1 MNAYDNA
8 LRQLEKAAKLI
19 NLDQDVLTR
28 LSSPEKVVMA
38 SLPIRMDD
46 GSLKV
51 FQAYRVQYNSARGPY
66 KGGIRFHPQVD
77 LDEVKALGFWMTIK
91 CAVVGIPMGG
101 GKGGVIV
108 DPKSLSVA
116 ETEKL
121 SRAWIG
127 AFREVIG
134 PEKDIPAPDVYTTPQ
149 IMAWMADEFSK
160 LEGKPSLG
168 VVTGKPIEYGGSLGR
183 GTSTA
188 TGGFYV
194 LEQAVAKMNL
204 PTGKLRVAI
213 QGFGNAGAIMAK
225 LLFDAGYK
233 IVALADSKGA
243 IYNDQGL
250 DVDEVTVYK
259 EANKSLAG
267 FKDSQEISTEEFF
280 ALDLDILIP
289 AALEN
294 QITKDNVDKIKAKL
308 VVELANGPT
317 TPEADEILYK
327 NKVVLV
333 PDVLANAGGVTVSY
347 FEWLQN
353 ISNNYWSEEEV
364 DSELKER
371 IIPSFEAIWNMAQD
385 RQTDLRTAAFM
396 VALDRIAQAAKVR
409 G

>member
-19 NLDQDVLTR
+19 KLDKDVLAR

-46 GSLKV
+46 GSLQI

-77 LDEVKALGFWMTIK
+77 LDEVKALAFWMAIK
-91 CAVVGIPMGG
+91 AAVVGIPMGG

-108 DPKSLSVA
+108 DPKSLS
-116 ETEKL
+116 ETELEKL
-121 SRAWIG
+121 SRAWIR

-168 VVTGKPIEYGGSLGR
+168 VVTGKPLEYGGSLGR
-183 GTSTA
+183 NSATA
-188 TGGFYV
+188 MGGFYV
-194 LEQAVAKMNL
+194 LGQAIDKFGLKTN
-204 PTGKLRVAI
+204 KLKVAI
-213 QGFGNAGAIMAK
+213 QGFGNAGSIMAK
-225 LLFDAGYK
+225 LMYDAGYK
-233 IVALADSKGA
+233 VVALADSKGI
-243 IYNDQGL
+243 IYNTRGFNIDK
-250 DVDEVTVYK
+250 VVEHKATK
-259 EANKSLAG
+259 KSLKT
-267 FKDSQEISTEEFF
+267 FKGAKKISLEEFF
-280 ALDLDILIP
+280 ALEVDVLVP

-294 QITKDNVDKIKAKL
+294 QITKDNADDVKAKF

-317 TPEADEILYK
+317 TPEADEIMYK
-327 NKVVLV
+327 NKVIVI

-353 ISNNYWSEEEV
+353 LSNNYWTEEEV
-364 DSELKER
+364 DKELKER
-371 IIPSFEAIWNMAQD
+371 MIPSFEAIWAMAED
-385 RQTDLRTAAFM
+385 KKTDLRTASFM
-396 VALDRIAQAAKVR
+396 VALDRIAQASKVR

>member
-19 NLDQDVLTR
+19 NLDKDVLTR

-46 GSLKV
+46 GSLQV

-77 LDEVKALGFWMTIK
+77 LDEVKALAFWMAIK
-91 CAVVGIPMGG
+91 SAVVGIPMGG
-101 GKGGVIV
+101 GKGGIIV
-108 DPKSLSVA
+108 DPKSLSLS
-116 ETEKL
+116 ELERL
-121 SRAWIG
+121 SRAWIR
-127 AFREVIG
+127 AFRHVIG
-134 PEKDIPAPDVYTTPQ
+134 PDKDIPAPDVYTTPQ
-149 IMAWMADEFSK
+149 IMAWMADEFSQ

-168 VVTGKPIEYGGSLGR
+168 VVTGKPVEYGGSLGR
-183 GTSTA
+183 GTATA

-194 LEQAVAKMNL
+194 LSQAVEKMNL
-204 PTGKLRVAI
+204 DVSKLKVAI

-225 LLFDAGYK
+225 LLYDAGYK
-233 IVALADSKGA
+233 IVALADSKSI
-243 IYNDQGL
+243 IYNDNGF
-250 DVDEVTVYK
+250 DVDKVAEYK
-259 EANKSLAG
+259 EQNKTLAG
-267 FKDSQEISTEEFF
+267 FSGSKEISKEEFF
-280 ALDLDILIP
+280 SLDIDVLIP

-294 QITKDNVDKIKAKL
+294 QISKDNASDIKAKI
-308 VVELANGPT
+308 VIELANGPT

-327 NKVVLV
+327 NKVVLI

-371 IIPSFEAIWNMAQD
+371 MVPSFEAIWNMAHD
-385 RQTDLRTAAFM
+385 KGTDLRTASFM
-396 VALDRIAQAAKVR
+396 VALDRIAQASKVR

>member
-19 NLDQDVLTR
+19 DLDKDVLAR
-28 LSSPEKVVMA
+28 LSSPEKIVMA

-46 GSLKV
+46 GSLQV

-77 LDEVKALGFWMTIK
+77 LDEVKALAFWMAIK
-91 CAVVGIPMGG
+91 SAVVGIPMGG

-108 DPKSLSVA
+108 DPKSLS
-116 ETEKL
+116 ETELEKL
-121 SRAWIG
+121 SRAWVR

-134 PEKDIPAPDVYTTPQ
+134 PAKDIPAPDVYTTPQ

-160 LEGKPSLG
+160 LEGKPSIG
-168 VVTGKPIEYGGSLGR
+168 VVTGKPLEYGGSLGR
-183 GTSTA
+183 GSATA
-188 TGGFYV
+188 MGGFYV
-194 LEQAVAKMNL
+194 LGQAVAKLGLKVDKM
-204 PTGKLRVAI
+204 KVAI

-225 LLFDAGYK
+225 LMYDAGYK
-233 IVALADSKGA
+233 VVALADSRSI
-243 IYNDQGL
+243 IYNDKGFDVDKVIEYKEQNKSLSGFKGAEEISKDKLFAL
-250 DVDEVTVYK
+250 DVDVLV
-259 EANKSLAG
+259 
-267 FKDSQEISTEEFF
+267 
-280 ALDLDILIP
+280 P

-294 QITKDNVDKIKAKL
+294 QISKENANDIKAKF

-317 TPEADEILYK
+317 TPDADEIMYK
-327 NKVVLV
+327 NDVIVI

-353 ISNNYWSEEEV
+353 TSNNYWTEEEV
-364 DSELKER
+364 DKELKER
-371 IIPSFEAIWNMAQD
+371 MVPSFEAIWDMAKNKN
-385 RQTDLRTAAFM
+385 TDLRTASFM
-396 VALDRIAQAAKVR
+396 VALDRIAQASKVR

>member
-19 NLDQDVLTR
+19 KLDKDVLAR

-46 GSLKV
+46 GSLQI

-77 LDEVKALGFWMTIK
+77 LDEVKALAFWMAIK
-91 CAVVGIPMGG
+91 AAVVGIPMGG

-108 DPKSLSVA
+108 DPKSLS
-116 ETEKL
+116 ETELEKL
-121 SRAWIG
+121 SRAWIR

-168 VVTGKPIEYGGSLGR
+168 VVTGKPLEYGGSLGR
-183 GTSTA
+183 NSATA
-188 TGGFYV
+188 MGGFYI
-194 LEQAVAKMNL
+194 LNQAVAKLKLKPSNL
-204 PTGKLRVAI
+204 KVAI
-213 QGFGNAGAIMAK
+213 QGFGNAGSIMAK
-225 LLFDAGYK
+225 LMYDAGYK
-233 IVALADSKGA
+233 VVALADSKGI
-243 IYNDQGL
+243 IYNARGFNIDK
-250 DVDEVTVYK
+250 VITHK
-259 EANKSLAG
+259 AAKKSIKT
-267 FKDSQEISTEEFF
+267 FKGAKKISLEEFF
-280 ALDLDILIP
+280 ALEVDVLVP

-294 QITKDNVDKIKAKL
+294 QITKDNANDVKAKF

-317 TPEADEILYK
+317 TPEADEIMYK
-327 NKVVLV
+327 NKVIVI

-353 ISNNYWSEEEV
+353 LSNNYWTEEEV
-364 DSELKER
+364 DKELKER
-371 IIPSFEAIWNMAQD
+371 MIPSFEAIWAMAED
-385 RQTDLRTAAFM
+385 KKTDLRTASFM
-396 VALDRIAQAAKVR
+396 VALDRIAQASKVR

>member
-8 LRQLEKAAKLI
+8 LRQLEKAANLI
-19 NLDQDVLTR
+19 NLDKEVLAR

-46 GSLKV
+46 GSLKI

-108 DPKSLSVA
+108 DPKALSLG
-116 ETEKL
+116 ETERL
-121 SRAWIG
+121 SRAWIR
-127 AFREVIG
+127 AFREIIG

-160 LEGKPSLG
+160 LVGKPSLG

-183 GTSTA
+183 GTATA

-194 LEQAVAKMNL
+194 LEQAVAKL
-204 PTGKLRVAI
+204 GWKKDKLKVAI

-225 LLFDAGYK
+225 LLYDAGYK
-233 IVALADSKGA
+233 VVALADSRA
-243 IYNDQGL
+243 IIHNEHGL
-250 DVDEVTVYK
+250 DVDSVAQYK
-259 EANKSLAG
+259 EETKSLGG
-267 FKDSQEISTEEFF
+267 FKGSKEISREEFF
-280 ALDLDILIP
+280 ALDVDILIP

-294 QITKDNVDKIKAKL
+294 QITKDNAGSIKAKL

-317 TPEADEILYK
+317 TPEADEILK
-327 NKVVLV
+327 TRGIIVV
-333 PDVLANAGGVTVSY
+333 PDVLANAGGVGDHITGTT
-347 FEWLQN
+347 
-353 ISNNYWSEEEV
+353 ITACPSNP
-364 DSELKER
+364 KR
-371 IIPSFEAIWNMAQD
+371 
-385 RQTDLRTAAFM
+385 
-396 VALDRIAQAAKVR
+396 
-409 G
+409 

>member
-19 NLDQDVLTR
+19 KLDKDVLTR

-46 GSLKV
+46 GSLQV

-77 LDEVKALGFWMTIK
+77 LDEVKALAFWMTIK
-91 CAVVGIPMGG
+91 SAVVGIPMGG

-108 DPKSLSVA
+108 DPKALS
-116 ETEKL
+116 ETELEKL
-121 SRAWIG
+121 SRSWVR

-168 VVTGKPIEYGGSLGR
+168 VVTGKPLEYGGSLGR
-183 GTSTA
+183 GSATA
-188 TGGFYV
+188 MGGFYV
-194 LEQAVAKMNL
+194 LSQAVAKLKLKPNN
-204 PTGKLRVAI
+204 LRVAI

-225 LLFDAGYK
+225 LMYDAGYK
-233 IVALADSKGA
+233 VVALADSKGI
-243 IYNDQGL
+243 IYNSRGFNIDK
-250 DVDEVTVYK
+250 VIEHKATK
-259 EANKSLAG
+259 KSVKT
-267 FKDSQEISTEEFF
+267 FKGAKKISLEEFF
-280 ALDLDILIP
+280 ALEIDVLVP

-294 QITKDNVDKIKAKL
+294 QITKDNAEDIRAKF

-317 TPEADEILYK
+317 TPEADEIMYK
-327 NKVVLV
+327 NDVIVI

-353 ISNNYWSEEEV
+353 LSNNYWTEEEV
-364 DSELKER
+364 DKELRER
-371 IIPSFEAIWNMAQD
+371 MIPSFEAIWQMAKD
-385 RQTDLRTAAFM
+385 KETDLRTASFM
-396 VALDRIAQAAKVR
+396 VALERIAKASKVR

>member
-8 LRQLEKAAKLI
+8 LRQLEKAAKLMD
-19 NLDQDVLTR
+19 LDKEVLSR
-28 LSSPEKVVMA
+28 LSSPEKIVMA

-46 GSLKV
+46 GSLQV

-77 LDEVKALGFWMTIK
+77 LDEVKALAFWMTIK
-91 CAVVGIPMGG
+91 CSVVGIPMGG

-108 DPKSLSVA
+108 DPKALS
-116 ETEKL
+116 ETELEKL
-121 SRAWIG
+121 SRAWVR

-168 VVTGKPIEYGGSLGR
+168 VVTGKPLEYGGSLGR
-183 GTSTA
+183 GSATA
-188 TGGFYV
+188 MGGFYV
-194 LEQAVAKMNL
+194 LNQAVTKEGL
-204 PTGKLRVAI
+204 KIDKLKVAI
-213 QGFGNAGAIMAK
+213 QGFGNAGSIMAK
-225 LLFDAGYK
+225 LMYDEGYK
-233 IVALADSKGA
+233 VVALADSKSI
-243 IYNDQGL
+243 IYNDKGFDVDKVIEYKAQNKSLSGFKGSEEISKDKLFEL
-250 DVDEVTVYK
+250 DVDVLV
-259 EANKSLAG
+259 
-267 FKDSQEISTEEFF
+267 
-280 ALDLDILIP
+280 P

-294 QITKDNVDKIKAKL
+294 QITKENAKDVKAKF

-317 TPEADEILYK
+317 TPEADEIMY
-327 NKVVLV
+327 NNNIIVI

-353 ISNNYWSEEEV
+353 ISNNYWTEEEV
-364 DSELKER
+364 DRELKER
-371 IIPSFEAIWNMAQD
+371 MIPSFEAIWDMAAEKE
-385 RQTDLRTAAFM
+385 TDLRTTSFM
-396 VALDRIAQAAKVR
+396 VALGRIAKASKVR